1 MSKVIYHRHHV
12 VPRHAGGTDDPSNMT
27 CPLTVEEHAEHHR
40 YRYEMLGEW
49 QDRLAWRWLSGLI
62 DRADAIHTLQVES
75 GCKAGKMSKGRKH
88 SIETRQKMKGKTFNV
103 GRKHTIESRLKMS
116 AAHRG
121 KPSNW
126 KNKSHSIESKY
137 KMQIAKLG
145 KPSPR
150 KGKFAS
156 DETKRKLSI
165 SHIGITPTQQTREKM
180 KQSQLRRW
188 ALKKGLHLHL

>member
-1 MSKVIYHRHHV
+1 
-12 VPRHAGGTDDPSNMT
+12 
-27 CPLTVEEHAEHHR
+27 
-40 YRYEMLGEW
+40 
-49 QDRLAWRWLSGLI
+49 
-62 DRADAIHTLQVES
+62 
-75 GCKAGKMSKGRKH
+75 
-88 SIETRQKMKGKTFNV
+88 MKGKTFNV

-188 ALKKGLHLHL
+188 ALKKGLHPHL